1 MKTLCTLL
9 VMLGL
14 WAPAFAQPS
23 AFILSSDDGEP
34 LQLYVD
40 GALVNEVPAT
50 QIYSGPQDP
59 GAHRMR
65 VVIFQGAD
73 AIEIKK
79 SYYMDPGM
87 VYYAAVKRN
96 KQGEYVVRDYNMV
109 TWDGRNPLDAE
120 NPAPQEQMMMTNP
133 NPNTTTRTEV
143 VAPGVRETTTT
154 TTTTTTVNN
163 GVSNTTVREDGDRVR
178 MDMDVMGIKMN
189 VDVKTSEPGMYTDNT
204 THTTH
209 TTTTHVDNPAPV
221 AAPVRRVGCPA
232 PMSDAGFA
240 AALQSIESKDFE
252 DTKLSVAKQVLASN
266 CLMSADIAKICKLFD
281 FEATRLDF
289 AKYAYG
295 RTFDPENYFV
305 VNDVFDFESSITDLT
320 NYIASQPRR

>member
-9 VMLGL
+9 VLLGL
-14 WAPAFAQPS
+14 WVPSFAQPS

-34 LQLYVD
+34 LHLYVD
-40 GALVNEVPAT
+40 GALVNELPAT

-59 GAHRMR
+59 GGHRMR
-65 VVIFQGAD
+65 VIIYQGAD
-73 AIEIKK
+73 AIEVKK
-79 SYYMDPGM
+79 SYYMEPGM
-87 VYYAAVKRN
+87 VYYATVIRN
-96 KQGEYVVRDYNMV
+96 KKGEYTVRDYNMV
-109 TWDGRNPLDAE
+109 TWDGRNPLDAQ
-120 NPAPQEQMMMTNP
+120 NPAPQEHMMMT

-163 GVSNTTVREDGDRVR
+163 GVSNTTVRDDGDRVR
-178 MDMDVMGIKMN
+178 MDMDVMGFKMN
-189 VDVKTSEPGMYTDNT
+189 VDVKTSDPGMYTDNT
-204 THTTH
+204 TR
-209 TTTTHVDNPAPV
+209 TTTTGTTTTTSTPASNPAPV
-221 AAPVRRVGCPA
+221 RRAGCPA
-232 PMSDAGFA
+232 PMSDQGFA
-240 AALQSIESKDFE
+240 AAMQSIQSKDFE
-252 DTKLSVAKQVLASN
+252 DTKLSVAKQVLNSN
-266 CLMSADIAKICKLFD
+266 CLMSADIAKICRLFD

-305 VNDVFDFESSITDLT
+305 VNDVFDFESSISDLT